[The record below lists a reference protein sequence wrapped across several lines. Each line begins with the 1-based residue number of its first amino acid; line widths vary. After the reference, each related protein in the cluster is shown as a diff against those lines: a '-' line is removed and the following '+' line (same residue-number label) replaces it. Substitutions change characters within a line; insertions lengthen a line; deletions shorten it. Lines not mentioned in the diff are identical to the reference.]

1 MSTPKRILSALLLA
15 AVLLPFSVYA
25 LTEGNYTYTVSDGQ
39 ATITGFR
46 ISYSVSL
53 SIPSSLGGYPVTA
66 IGNSAFYNCY
76 RLTYVTIPDSVTS
89 IGNSA
94 FSGCTKLKSVTIGNS
109 VTSIGNSAFRDCD
122 SLTAI
127 NVSGNNPAYTS
138 ANGVLFNKNLTALI
152 QCPGSLSGAYTIP
165 DSVTSIGDSA
175 FYQCTALTSVN
186 IPDSVTSIGDEA
198 FCACDSLTAINVS
211 GNNPAY
217 TSSNGVLFNKNLAVL
232 IQCPGSLS
240 GAYTIQDSVT
250 SIGGGA
256 FSGCDSLSSVT
267 IPDSV
272 TSIGN
277 YAFSTCTSLTGAYFK
292 GNAPS
297 AGGSVFTDSTQAT
310 VYRSPYATG
319 WPTVPN
325 SWGGRPT
332 AHWTWPVTVM
342 FDPLGGAVEP
352 SSATIAHGVA
362 YGVLPI
368 PTRGGHSFGGW
379 WTGADGTGTQVTDTT
394 LVMTASDHTLY
405 AKWISP
411 YTVGNGENAVP
422 VGKVTAVEPASENS
436 GDGGLSIQ
444 LGGVGLLDDGDMA
457 GLEWSVTGTGILSFD
472 WKVSSETDW
481 DVLRF
486 YEVGTGETNVISG
499 TGSDWTRVT
508 RVVEGDSPHTFRWE
522 YEKDPWAEYVGD
534 DCGWIDA
541 INWAPFL
548 GLTVN
553 GGTGGGTYTNG
564 TIVAVSADVP
574 PAHYLFDVWTGAV
587 GSVADVHAATTTLTM
602 PATDAVITATYKP
615 ILYPVEVVGGQGSGG
630 YAYGSTVTLSADIP
644 EGKRFYRWAGDTAN
658 IADPNAPTTTVY
670 FAGESL
676 AVTSTY
682 CVPLT
687 VTQGTGSGWYPEGAT
702 AVVKADPDP
711 MWMEFAGWIGDG
723 TGQVENVFLAD
734 TTMVIPTRPSALTAT
749 YTDSVARVAGCYGR
763 AFTRSGVEGGIS
775 TDFAAGSPSGT
786 PAVRLGGAGVVPDN
800 GFAAFETSVFGSG
813 TVTFWWRVSSERDA
827 DYLKFLV
834 DGTQVAALSGT
845 KGPWAQVSQ
854 RIEGA
859 GVSHVLRWEYAKN
872 GSFASSTDAGWVDDI
887 VWTGDIPEP
896 VLSPDIQETAFT
908 NGVFGIRFLGERGIS
923 YAVYSNATLNADGWA
938 FMQTVTQE
946 EGETNGVFRFGT
958 VILPPVGQRSGFYRI
973 KSGP

>member
-1 MSTPKRILSALLLA
+1 
-15 AVLLPFSVYA
+15 
-25 LTEGNYTYTVSDGQ
+25 
-39 ATITGFR
+39 
-46 ISYSVSL
+46 
-53 SIPSSLGGYPVTA
+53 
-66 IGNSAFYNCY
+66 
-76 RLTYVTIPDSVTS
+76 
-89 IGNSA
+89 
-94 FSGCTKLKSVTIGNS
+94 
-109 VTSIGNSAFRDCD
+109 
-122 SLTAI
+122 
-127 NVSGNNPAYTS
+127 
-138 ANGVLFNKNLTALI
+138 
-152 QCPGSLSGAYTIP
+152 
-165 DSVTSIGDSA
+165 
-175 FYQCTALTSVN
+175 
-186 IPDSVTSIGDEA
+186 
-198 FCACDSLTAINVS
+198 
-211 GNNPAY
+211 
-217 TSSNGVLFNKNLAVL
+217 
-232 IQCPGSLS
+232 
-240 GAYTIQDSVT
+240 
-250 SIGGGA
+250 
-256 FSGCDSLSSVT
+256 
-267 IPDSV
+267 
-272 TSIGN
+272 
-277 YAFSTCTSLTGAYFK
+277 
-292 GNAPS
+292 
-297 AGGSVFTDSTQAT
+297 
-310 VYRSPYATG
+310 
-319 WPTVPN
+319 
-325 SWGGRPT
+325 
-332 AHWTWPVTVM
+332 
-342 FDPLGGAVEP
+342 
-352 SSATIAHGVA
+352 
-362 YGVLPI
+362 
-368 PTRGGHSFGGW
+368 
-379 WTGADGTGTQVTDTT
+379 
-394 LVMTASDHTLY
+394 
-405 AKWISP
+405 
-411 YTVGNGENAVP
+411 
-422 VGKVTAVEPASENS
+422 
-436 GDGGLSIQ
+436 LSIQ

-457 GLEWSVTGTGILSFD
+457 GLEWSVTGRGVLSFD
-472 WKVSSETDW
+472 WKVSSEADW

-499 TGSDWTRVT
+499 TGAEWTRIT
-508 RVVEGDSPHTFRWE
+508 RVVEADSPHTFRWE
-522 YEKDPWAEYVGD
+522 YEKDPHGDYVGD

-541 INWAPFL
+541 FDWAPFFD
-548 GLTVN
+548 LTVN

-564 TIVAVSADVP
+564 TIVTVSADTP
-574 PAHYLFDVWTGAV
+574 PAHYLFDVWTGDTGAV
-587 GSVADVHAATTTLTM
+587 ANVHAATTTLTM
-602 PATDAVITATYKP
+602 PATNAVITATYKP

-658 IADPNAPTTTVY
+658 IADLNAPTTTVY

-702 AVVKADPDP
+702 AVVKADPNP

-723 TGQVENVFLAD
+723 AGQVENVFLAD
-734 TTMVIPTRPSALTAT
+734 TTMVIPTRPSVLTAT

-786 PAVRLGGAGVVPDN
+786 PAVKLGGAGVVPDN

-845 KGPWAQVSQ
+845 KGPWTQVSQ

-859 GVSHVLRWEYAKN
+859 GASHVLRWEYAKN
-872 GSFASSTDAGWVDDI
+872 DSFASSTDAGWVDDI

-908 NGVFGIRFLGERGIS
+908 NGVFGIRFLGERGIP

>member
-1 MSTPKRILSALLLA
+1 
-15 AVLLPFSVYA
+15 
-25 LTEGNYTYTVSDGQ
+25 VSE
-39 ATITGFR
+39 
-46 ISYSVSL
+46 
-53 SIPSSLGGYPVTA
+53 
-66 IGNSAFYNCY
+66 
-76 RLTYVTIPDSVTS
+76 
-89 IGNSA
+89 
-94 FSGCTKLKSVTIGNS
+94 
-109 VTSIGNSAFRDCD
+109 
-122 SLTAI
+122 
-127 NVSGNNPAYTS
+127 NNPAYTS
-138 ANGVLFNKNLTALI
+138 ANGILFNKNLTALI
-152 QCPGSLSGAYTIP
+152 QCPGGLSGAYTIP
-165 DSVTSIGDSA
+165 DSVTSIGNWA
-175 FYQCTALTSVN
+175 FYDCTKLASVTIPDSVTNIGNYAFSSCSSLTSVD
-186 IPDSVTSIGDEA
+186 IPDSVTSIGNSA
-198 FCACDSLTAINVS
+198 FGNCYRLTAVNI
-211 GNNPAY
+211 P
-217 TSSNGVLFNKNLAVL
+217 
-232 IQCPGSLS
+232 
-240 GAYTIQDSVT
+240 DSVT
-250 SIGGGA
+250 AIGYLA
-256 FSGCDSLSSVT
+256 FYNCTKITSVT

-272 TSIGN
+272 TSIGDS
-277 YAFSTCTSLTGAYFK
+277 AFSSCNSLTSVNIGNSVTNIGNWAFCGCESLTAINVSENNLAYASVNGILFDKNLTALIQCPGGFAGAYTIPDSVTNIGDGAFYGCKSLTSGNIPDSVTNIGGSAFYDCSSLTGAYFK

-297 AGGSVFTDSTQAT
+297 KGNNVFAKSTQTT
-310 VYRSPYATG
+310 VYRLLYATG
-319 WPTVPN
+319 WPTVPEP
-325 SWGGRPT
+325 WGGRPT
-332 AHWTWPVTVM
+332 AYWPVTVM
-342 FDPLGGAVEP
+342 LDPLGGAVDP
-352 SSATIAHGVA
+352 SSVTVSNGFA
-362 YGVLPI
+362 YGILPI
-368 PTRGGHSFGGW
+368 PIRDGYTFDGW
-379 WTGADGTGTQVTDTT
+379 HTTADDAGTQVTPSTVVTT
-394 LVMTASDHTLY
+394 LSDQTLY
-405 AKWISP
+405 AKWITADP
-411 YTVGNGENAVP
+411 YEVENGQNTVP
-422 VGKVTAVEPASENS
+422 VGKVTAVVGTIENS
-436 GDGGLSIQ
+436 GGGGASIQ

-457 GLEWSVTGTGILSFD
+457 GLEWSVTGRGVLSFD
-472 WKVSSETDW
+472 WKVSSEADW

-499 TGSDWTRVT
+499 TGSEWTRVT
-508 RVVEGDSPHTFRWE
+508 RIVEGDSPHTFRWE
-522 YEKDPWAEYVGD
+522 YEKDPHGDYVGD

-541 INWAPFL
+541 INWAPSF

-564 TIVAVSADVP
+564 TVVAVSADAP
-574 PAHYLFDVWTGAV
+574 PAHYLFDVWTGDTGA
-587 GSVADVHAATTTLTM
+587 VADVHAATTTLTM
-602 PATDAVITATYKP
+602 PATNATITATYKP
-615 ILYPVEVVGGQGSGG
+615 ILYPVEVVGGQGSGS

-658 IADPNAPTTTVY
+658 IADLNAPTTTVY

-682 CVPLT
+682 CVPLI

-734 TTMVIPTRPSALTAT
+734 TTLVIPTRPSALTAT

-834 DGTQVAALSGT
+834 DGTQVAAISGT

-872 GSFASSTDAGWVDDI
+872 DSFASSIDAGWVDDI

>member
-1 MSTPKRILSALLLA
+1 MNAKTRILPALFLA
-15 AVLLPFSVYA
+15 AVLSPFSVCA
-25 LTEGNYTYTVSDGQ
+25 LTEGHYTYTVSDGK
-39 ATITGFR
+39 ATITSFNDY
-46 ISYSVSL
+46 SYSGSL
-53 SIPSSLGGYPVTA
+53 SIPSTLGGYPVTA
-66 IGNSAFYNCY
+66 IGDSAFRNCY
-76 RLTYVTIPDSVTS
+76 SLTSVTIPDSVTT
-89 IGNSA
+89 IGYSA
-94 FSGCTKLKSVTIGNS
+94 FRSCTNITSVTIGNS
-109 VTSIGNSAFRDCD
+109 VTN
-122 SLTAI
+122 
-127 NVSGNNPAYTS
+127 
-138 ANGVLFNKNLTALI
+138 
-152 QCPGSLSGAYTIP
+152 
-165 DSVTSIGDSA
+165 IGD
-175 FYQCTALTSVN
+175 
-186 IPDSVTSIGDEA
+186 
-198 FCACDSLTAINVS
+198 
-211 GNNPAY
+211 
-217 TSSNGVLFNKNLAVL
+217 
-232 IQCPGSLS
+232 
-240 GAYTIQDSVT
+240 
-250 SIGGGA
+250 
-256 FSGCDSLSSVT
+256 
-267 IPDSV
+267 
-272 TSIGN
+272 
-277 YAFSTCTSLTGAYFK
+277 YAFGDCSALQCAYFK

-297 AGGSVFTDSTQAT
+297 RGYDVFLGSTQTT
-310 VYRSPYATG
+310 VYRLPYATG
-319 WPTVPN
+319 WPTVPEPWN
-325 SWGGRPT
+325 GRPT
-332 AHWTWPVTVM
+332 AYWTWPVTVM
-342 FDPLGGAVEP
+342 FDPLRGAVDP
-352 SSATIAHGVA
+352 SNATMSYGFA

-368 PTRGGHSFGGW
+368 PMMAGHSFGGW
-379 WTGADGTGTQVTDTT
+379 WTGAGGTGTQVTDTT

-405 AKWISP
+405 AKWINP
-411 YTVGNGENAVP
+411 YAVGNGASAVP
-422 VGKVTAVEPASENS
+422 VGKVTAVEPAFENS

-457 GLEWSVTGTGILSFD
+457 GLEWSVTGRGVLSFD
-472 WKVSSETDW
+472 WKVSSEADW

-499 TGSDWTRVT
+499 TGSDWTRIT

-522 YEKDPWAEYVGD
+522 YEKDPWAEYVGL

-541 INWAPFL
+541 INWVPSFD
-548 GLTVN
+548 LTVN

-564 TIVAVSADVP
+564 TIVAVSATP
-574 PAHYLFDVWTGAV
+574 PAHSFFDMWTGDTGA
-587 GSVADVHAATTTLTM
+587 VADVHAATTTLTM
-602 PATDAVITATYKP
+602 PTTYATITATYKP

-644 EGKRFYRWAGDTAN
+644 EGKRFYRWTGDTAN
-658 IADPNAPTTTVY
+658 IADLNAPTTTVY

-786 PAVRLGGAGVVPDN
+786 PAVKLGGAGVVPDN
-800 GFAAFETSVFGSG
+800 GFAAFETSVFGNG

-834 DGTQVAALSGT
+834 DGTQVAAISGT

-872 GSFASSTDAGWVDDI
+872 DSFASSTDAGWVDDI

-896 VLSPDIQETAFT
+896 ILSPDIQETAFT
-908 NGVFGIRFLGERGIS
+908 NGVFGIRFLGERGIP

-938 FMQTVTQE
+938 FMQTVTRE

-973 KSGP
+973 RSGP

>member
-1 MSTPKRILSALLLA
+1 MSGRKNGQTSSTFMMTASIPPSGVITMKIRNVVWESDGMKGRTIVEPHLGFHHPPASTSVVQGTGWLNNKDHTMNRKTRILPTLLLA
-15 AVLLPFSVYA
+15 AVLSPFSVCA
-25 LTEGNYTYTVSDGQ
+25 LTEGHYTYTVSDGK
-39 ATITGFR
+39 ATITSFNDY
-46 ISYSVSL
+46 SYSGSL
-53 SIPSSLGGYPVTA
+53 SIPSTLGGYPVTA
-66 IGNSAFYNCY
+66 IGS
-76 RLTYVTIPDSVTS
+76 
-89 IGNSA
+89 SA
-94 FSGCTKLKSVTIGNS
+94 FS
-109 VTSIGNSAFRDCD
+109 DC
-122 SLTAI
+122 I
-127 NVSGNNPAYTS
+127 
-138 ANGVLFNKNLTALI
+138 
-152 QCPGSLSGAYTIP
+152 
-165 DSVTSIGDSA
+165 
-175 FYQCTALTSVN
+175 ALTSVN
-186 IPDSVTSIGDEA
+186 IPDSVKSIG
-198 FCACDSLTAINVS
+198 
-211 GNNPAY
+211 Y
-217 TSSNGVLFNKNLAVL
+217 
-232 IQCPGSLS
+232 
-240 GAYTIQDSVT
+240 
-250 SIGGGA
+250 GA
-256 FSGCDSLSSVT
+256 FYFCTKLTSVT

-272 TSIGN
+272 TNIGDWAFAYCNSLTSVNIPDSVTRIGSYAFYNCYRLTSVNIPDNVTDIGDYACYYCTNLTSVVIGN
-277 YAFSTCTSLTGAYFK
+277 SVIDIGDYAFGYCYALKFAYFK

-297 AGGSVFTDSTQAT
+297 IGSGVFWGSSQTT
-310 VYRSPYATG
+310 VYRLPYATG

-325 SWGGRPT
+325 SWGYQPT
-332 AHWTWPVTVM
+332 AYWTWPVTVM
-342 FDPLGGAVEP
+342 FDPLEGAVDP
-352 SSATIAHGVA
+352 SSSTIIHGFA
-362 YGVLPI
+362 YGILPI
-368 PTRGGHSFGGW
+368 PMLAGHSFGGW
-379 WTGADGTGTQVTDTT
+379 WTEAGGTGMQVTDTT
-394 LVMTASDHTLY
+394 LVTTASDHTLY

-411 YTVGNGENAVP
+411 YAVGSGENAVP
-422 VGKVTAVEPASENS
+422 VGKVTAVDTASENS

-444 LGGVGLLDDGDMA
+444 LGGVGLLDDGDIA
-457 GLEWSVTGTGILSFD
+457 GLEWSVTGRGILSFD
-472 WKVSSETDW
+472 WKVSSEADW

-499 TGSDWTRVT
+499 TGAEWTRVT

-522 YEKDPWAEYVGD
+522 YEKDPLADYVGD

-564 TIVAVSADVP
+564 TIIAVSADAP
-574 PAHYLFDVWTGAV
+574 PAHHLFDVWTGDT
-587 GSVADVHAATTTLTM
+587 GSVANVHAATTTLTM
-602 PATDAVITATYKP
+602 PTTNATITATYRP

-644 EGKRFYRWAGDTAN
+644 EGKRFYRWTGDTAN
-658 IADPNAPTTTVY
+658 IVDLNAPTTTVY

-702 AVVKADPDP
+702 AVVKADPEP

-723 TGQVENVFLAD
+723 AGQVENVFLAD
-734 TTMVIPTRPSALTAT
+734 TTLVIPTRPSALTAT

-763 AFTRSGVEGGIS
+763 AFTRLGVEGGIS

-786 PAVRLGGAGVVPDN
+786 PAVKLGGAGVVPDN

-845 KGPWAQVSQ
+845 KGPWTQVSQ

-859 GVSHVLRWEYAKN
+859 GASHVLRWEYAKDN
-872 GSFASSTDAGWVDDI
+872 SLASSTDAGWVDDI

-896 VLSPDIQETAFT
+896 ILSPDIQETAFT

-973 KSGP
+973 RSGP